1 MAISLM
7 KQKYTIIYGEVIRR
21 ANLHSTL
28 IKFDRVECEPSE
40 LSKLIDDDKYC
51 GGVEFIFHGW
61 PQQEGE
67 HPQRE
72 IVSAGDQR
80 HDAECPIALGVA
92 QNCICGQ

>member
-1 MAISLM
+1 M

-40 LSKLIDDDKYC
+40 LAKLIDDDKYC

-67 HPQRE
+67 APQQQ
-72 IVSAGDQR
+72 ITSAAGP
-80 HDAECPIALGVA
+80 HAAECPIALGL
-92 QNCICGQ
+92 QDQWCICAR